1 MISNRRTPALCWAR
15 PQYRPDVARPDAPT
29 RSQCVQVSAKS
40 SQDVDWF
47 IMPTTCRGVAKLLEA
62 EHCTNGS
69 DKRPDLGTIL
79 LVACYLVAGSNP
91 SPASSLTTVEIT
103 AEEVARL
110 RLTYHEERG
119 KGAFMADNK
128 NPNQKQP
135 GEKEPGTFHY
145 NPGNMSG
152 KTADTF
158 NEGSERQTNADGK
171 ISPASAYETERGQR
185 RMEATVN
192 PSTTGIA
199 SSRPDF
205 SSSKEGANDAVN
217 RGKEAA
223 ASAASSLANNAS
235 NELEGLRKELN
246 SLKETVSRF
255 LSQAGDMSASVATKV
270 SDAASGVAESSA
282 NLASTATDQAKSFAS
297 EVENMGRRNPLGA
310 MAAALLIGVLIG
322 VIGRGRNS

>member
-1 MISNRRTPALCWAR
+1 LLISTLLRKISFK
-15 PQYRPDVARPDAPT
+15 PQ
-29 RSQCVQVSAKS
+29 SSA
-40 SQDVDWF
+40 
-47 IMPTTCRGVAKLLEA
+47 LLELI
-62 EHCTNGS
+62 CLPTV
-69 DKRPDLGTIL
+69 I
-79 LVACYLVAGSNP
+79 AGKSRYSN
-91 SPASSLTTVEIT
+91 
-103 AEEVARL
+103 
-110 RLTYHEERG
+110 
-119 KGAFMADNK
+119 K
-128 NPNQKQP
+128 
-135 GEKEPGTFHY
+135 
-145 NPGNMSG
+145 
-152 KTADTF
+152 
-158 NEGSERQTNADGK
+158 
-171 ISPASAYETERGQR
+171 TERGRR
-185 RMEATVN
+185 RMEVTVN
-192 PSTTGIA
+192 PNTTGMA
-199 SSRPDF
+199 NSRPDF
-205 SSSKEGANDAVN
+205 SSAKEGANDAVN